1 MAVRF
6 SGGTSDTTTP
16 KHLNAS
22 GINGLV
28 EQKLTTRDKS
38 TDYAGNLIEKL
49 CFDDDLYQNQ
59 WNNGKVFIE
68 VSLADDSGN
77 RVSKKLDFGKILRY
91 LSDAIDTLG
100 NNVKSGYLTQ
110 TEANTLYVRK
120 DGDTMSGT
128 LTISSSPTALN
139 IKKGDINC
147 NGSLTATSIKSN
159 TTIQAST
166 RLTADEIVSNNRL
179 TVNGNTTLSVLSVI
193 NDATFNGNLTNEGGP
208 NIKANFSNVNIITL
222 SVDTL
227 SSNTTTLSGDTT
239 STGNF
244 KSNGST
250 TLSGDTTVK
259 GDVKL
264 EDNGS
269 LYLTDNKS
277 KIYAG
282 NNESAPSIGKD
293 GDYINISKAKIDEAT
308 INTAIIGNNDSTSTV
323 LTINGSAICTTT
335 RQNSNAKFLTTHLE
349 VENTATFNNEVHALK
364 FKASDGYYLNGGTAD
379 THINTNEGLVQNTPT
394 IVNITAKQA
403 CWA

>member
-6 SGGTSDTTTP
+6 SDGTSDTTTP

-28 EQKLTTRDKS
+28 EQNLTTRAKS

-49 CFDDDLYQNQ
+49 CFDDDSDQKQ
-59 WNNGKVFIE
+59 WNNGNVFIE
-68 VSLADDSGN
+68 VSLEDGSGN

-120 DGDTMSGT
+120 EGDTMSGT

-139 IKKGDINC
+139 ITKGNINC
-147 NGSLTATSIKSN
+147 DGSITATGITSN
-159 TTIQAST
+159 TTIRANAGLTANGIVSKG
-166 RLTADEIVSNNRL
+166 RLTA
-179 TVNGNTTLSVLSVI
+179 NGNTTLSVLSVI

-208 NIKANFSNVNIITL
+208 NIKANFSNVNIAAL

-264 EDNGS
+264 EESGS
-269 LYLTDNKS
+269 LYLTDNS

-282 NNESAPSIGKD
+282 NNKSAPSIGKD
-293 GDYINISKAKIDEAT
+293 DDYINISKAKIDEAT

-335 RQNSNAKFLTTHLE
+335 RQNPNAKFLTTNLG

-364 FKASDGYYLNGGTAD
+364 FKASDGYYLSGGTAS
-379 THINTNEGLVQNTPT
+379 TYINTNDGLVQTTPT